1 MPETAT
7 LCHTAKAESMWN
19 NMTNDE
25 QTVVRFG
32 MYPHDKM
39 IQAISEGYDT
49 HDLAVA
55 IMKIASSNGGV
66 RA

>member
-7 LCHTAKAESMWN
+7 LCHTTKAESMWN
-19 NMTNDE
+19 SMTKDE

-32 MYPHDKM
+32 MFPHGKM
-39 IQAISEGYDT
+39 TQAISEGYGT
-49 HDLAVA
+49 QDLAVA
-55 IMKIASSNGGV
+55 IMKIAASNGGV